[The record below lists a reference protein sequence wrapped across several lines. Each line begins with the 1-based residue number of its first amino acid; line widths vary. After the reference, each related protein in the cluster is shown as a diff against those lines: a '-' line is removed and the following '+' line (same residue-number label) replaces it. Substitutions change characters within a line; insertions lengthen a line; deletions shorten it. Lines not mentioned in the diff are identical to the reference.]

1 MADNL
6 SKQLRSKV
14 MRAIRSK
21 NTKPELTV
29 RKLIFSLGYFYR
41 LKRPRLPGRPDLIFA
56 PRRKVIFVHGCFWHV
71 HTNCAIAHIPK
82 YPFWREKLKTNK
94 ARDAAAIKALNKAG
108 WSTLVIWECELK
120 NSRWVRE
127 RLIEFLGPRSFR
139 R

>member
-21 NTKPELTV
+21 NTKPELIV
-29 RKLIFSLGYFYR
+29 RKLIFSLGYRYR

-56 PRRKVIFVHGCFWHV
+56 SRQKVIFVHGCFWHV
-71 HTNCAIAHIPK
+71 HHGCSIAHIPE
-82 YPFWREKLKTNK
+82 YPFWREKLKKNK
-94 ARDAAAIKALNKAG
+94 SRDSAAVKALNRSG
-108 WSTLVIWECELK
+108 WRTLIIWECELK
-120 NSRWVRE
+120 NLRLIRE
-127 RLIEFLGPRSFR
+127 RLIKFLGPRNFR